1 MTKGNQNISC
11 SNLWK
16 EVQWVNDADRSGADQ
31 EARASVKPS
40 SVHSFS
46 FLVFSALLQS
56 LRYFQV
62 EDKIIMR

>member
-16 EVQWVNDADRSGADQ
+16 EVQWVNDADRSDTDQ
-31 EARASVKPS
+31 ETRALVKSS

-46 FLVFSALLQS
+46 FFVFLS
-56 LRYFQV
+56 YFAKPSIFSSGV
-62 EDKIIMR
+62 